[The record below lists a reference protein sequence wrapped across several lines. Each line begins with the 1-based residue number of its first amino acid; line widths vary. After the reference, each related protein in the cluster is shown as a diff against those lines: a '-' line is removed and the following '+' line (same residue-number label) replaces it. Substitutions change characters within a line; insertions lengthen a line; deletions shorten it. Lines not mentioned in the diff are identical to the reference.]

1 MARNTDGLKRGNP
14 ATQFGAGEEGS
25 GRGPVENAKK
35 SVVKRRRRK
44 KQAETVKLILE
55 QWAKA
60 PISSAKLKKKAEDM
74 GIDTDSGRAL
84 IALALIQNALA
95 GNSKYMERLLQLLG
109 EDEAAQEK
117 DTSMDDLTAA
127 IGSAAAAV
135 WGGGD
140 DAQTDDAEGHD

>member
-1 MARNTDGLKRGNP
+1 MAKGHENLIPLNQRTKDEQRKIQAEGGKAN
-14 ATQFGAGEEGS
+14 GA
-25 GRGPVENAKK
+25 
-35 SVVKRRRRK
+35 KRRRRK
-44 KQAETVKLILE
+44 KQAETVKLILD

-60 PISSAKLKKKAEDM
+60 PISSAKLKKQAEDM

-109 EDEAAQEK
+109 EDEAVQEK

-127 IGSAAAAV
+127 IESAAAAV

-140 DAQTDDAEGHD
+140 DEQADDAEGHD